1 MSTEIIHPK
10 TENSQGQRKT
20 EVILSFHLAR
30 GAAYYFWKVLFPLYL
45 LTMLSFT

>member
-1 MSTEIIHPK
+1 MSTEIDDQAA
-10 TENSQGQRKT
+10 NSQGQEKT

-30 GAAYYFWKVLFPLYL
+30 GVAYYFWKALFPLYL